1 LFASLYRTLGT
12 IIMNKIAETEYNKIR
27 NDPWIKELID
37 EWLIPEINKSDSER
51 FKKKQAL
58 MKLNKDLLD
67 ELQKKAE
74 NIRSCLVNESELSKI
89 LGIDPIRVEC
99 GIAIIKQ
106 YYKDTVEDR
115 RASSKKPIFSV
126 LYIIFNS
133 LADMGLGQTQQVDFI
148 YNLYKENN
156 FENYATANE
165 NIKKALQDRIRKDQE
180 KAMK

>member
-1 LFASLYRTLGT
+1 MKKLT
-12 IIMNKIAETEYNKIR
+12 ETEYNNIR

-51 FKKKQAL
+51 LKKKQAL

-74 NIRSCLVNESELSKI
+74 NIRSCLVNES
-89 LGIDPIRVEC
+89 GIDPIRVEC
-99 GIAIIKQ
+99 GIAIIKE

-115 RASSKKPIFSV
+115 RASPKKPIFSV
-126 LYIIFNS
+126 LYIIFNR

-165 NIKKALQDRIRKDQE
+165 NVKKALQDRIRKDQE